1 MYLAVHRNM
10 VGLSQDPN
18 ALGAGKGLQS
28 EENAHVVL
36 LLHCGPQILGTLV
49 TGVAKLLQ
57 ASSGLVTIVTVVAM
71 LSRSLQFLT
80 FR

>member
-1 MYLAVHRNM
+1 M

-49 TGVAKLLQ
+49 TGVA
-57 ASSGLVTIVTVVAM
+57 
-71 LSRSLQFLT
+71 
-80 FR
+80 